1 MKGGSFGVWKNAPGS
16 WLLGWSTASNSSDE
30 SSLFESSGEGMIGDA
45 GCRCVRS
52 MSDAC
57 GRGGSDTLR
66 ARRCRDSILY
76 RLVLAYFTAHD
87 DWASQHNITIMCR
100 AIPHI
105 MRSFPAITR
114 QTQDTFP
121 HSCNA
126 FLHSRLARVLAHL
139 RVSSRII
146 MFYCASSRFIAHH
159 HVLSRIFA
167 CHRASSHS
175 IAFLRVYFAFHRDL
189 VRIIAG
195 ASIHCPASSL
205 VRHIPFITISDYVW
219 HRTII
224 ISLWTLTLPHLHT

>member
-1 MKGGSFGVWKNAPGS
+1 MHRAILHIMRSFPAIMHQTHDTFPHSCDAFPCLRLVCILAH
-16 WLLGWSTASNSSDE
+16 LCVSS
-30 SSLFESSGEGMIGDA
+30 
-45 GCRCVRS
+45 
-52 MSDAC
+52 
-57 GRGGSDTLR
+57 
-66 ARRCRDSILY
+66 RCRDSILY

-114 QTQDTFP
+114 QTQDTF
-121 HSCNA
+121 
-126 FLHSRLARVLAHL
+126 LHSRNAFPRSRLAHVLVHLHVLSCIFTFHCAYSCFIPHL
-139 RVSSRII
+139 RVSSRI
-146 MFYCASSRFIAHH
+146 FTFHH
-159 HVLSRIFA
+159 
-167 CHRASSHS
+167 
-175 IAFLRVYFAFHRDL
+175 DL